1 MCEKSFLQQVIR
13 QVEDAR
19 ALKPGILHL
28 VDRVL
33 RVYTPSV
40 LSIAALALLFWTVG
54 MEFLTGDGDLNRGVF
69 AALSV
74 LVMGYPCAVGIAAPL
89 AIVRGA
95 GFAAERG
102 ILMRTG
108 EAFQAFGQVRHVIL
122 DKTGTITEGIFTVR
136 ELEMFD
142 TDSDKLLGYAAA
154 VERPSEHPLGQAIV
168 DAALDRGI
176 AMPSAQDFESFSG
189 RGVSATV
196 DGSKIIVA
204 TPTFLG
210 ESDIDIG
217 PLKAKIAELE
227 ERGRTAVA
235 VGKGGAM
242 LGVIAL
248 GDEVR
253 PDAAEAVAA
262 MKAGGLV
269 PVLVTG
275 DNIGAAERVARE
287 VGIDE
292 VRARVLPDG
301 KAEIVREFQRLGRVA
316 MVGDGIND
324 APALMQADV
333 GLAMGAGTDIAIESS
348 DIIIVG
354 NDLASILLARD
365 ISKRSYTKTKQNVV
379 LAFLFNGIGVPLA
392 TTGLVYPVWAMLA
405 MIASIT
411 SVFANSPWG
420 RLSLLTDALRSVGKK
435 QEVGAEV

>member
-1 MCEKSFLQQVIR
+1 
-13 QVEDAR
+13 
-19 ALKPGILHL
+19 
-28 VDRVL
+28 
-33 RVYTPSV
+33 
-40 LSIAALALLFWTVG
+40 
-54 MEFLTGDGDLNRGVF
+54 
-69 AALSV
+69 
-74 LVMGYPCAVGIAAPL
+74 
-89 AIVRGA
+89 
-95 GFAAERG
+95 
-102 ILMRTG
+102 
-108 EAFQAFGQVRHVIL
+108 
-122 DKTGTITEGIFTVR
+122 
-136 ELEMFD
+136 
-142 TDSDKLLGYAAA
+142 
-154 VERPSEHPLGQAIV
+154 
-168 DAALDRGI
+168 
-176 AMPSAQDFESFSG
+176 MPSAQDFESFSG

-354 NDLASILLARD
+354 NDLGSILLARD
-365 ISKRSYTKTKQNVV
+365 ISRRSYTKTKQNVV

-405 MIASIT
+405 MIASVT
-411 SVFANSPWG
+411 SVFANSLWG
-420 RLSLLTDALRSVGKK
+420 RLSLLTDALRSVGKN
-435 QEVGAEV
+435 ER